1 MGGHAPSHIPRL
13 VPRCVVWDPQGQN
26 ICKVCW
32 TQSDNTMNRLCYSTF
47 IMFSVLCF
55 SAVSSNFFSMCS
67 LILCRSC
74 KPFSVLQLPLC
85 HGFLYEDVPSFPR
98 GVVWHTHRTSLLG
111 SSLPYSAEH
120 FRAYDLGHPNERPA
134 FSFRWAT

>member
-13 VPRCVVWDPQGQN
+13 VPWCVVWDPQGQN

-32 TQSDNTMNRLCYSTF
+32 TQSGNTMNRLCYSAF

-74 KPFSVLQLPLC
+74 KPFFSASTAVMPWVSIRRCTFLSEGCGMAYPQNLTS
-85 HGFLYEDVPSFPR
+85 GFFI
-98 GVVWHTHRTSLLG
+98 TI
-111 SSLPYSAEH
+111 
-120 FRAYDLGHPNERPA
+120 
-134 FSFRWAT
+134 